1 MKGKVEFRDTLQRV
15 LRFTESPKVRVSRS
29 LVLLK
34 GCSSSQEFVPSQMDQ
49 VGHVFD
55 FQL

>member
-1 MKGKVEFRDTLQRV
+1 MKGKVEFRDTLQRA
-15 LRFTESPKVRVSRS
+15 LRFTEGLRS

-34 GCSSSQEFVPSQMDQ
+34 GCSSSWEFVPSQMDQ

>member
-15 LRFTESPKVRVSRS
+15 LRLTKSPKVRVSRS

-34 GCSSSQEFVPSQMDQ
+34 CCSSSREFVPSQRDQ
-49 VGHVFD
+49 VGHLFD